1 MKSSLF
7 RRLFF
12 AFVGVLLVMIL
23 SFTAIL
29 YLSTAAQQRA
39 SYEAELKL
47 QARDVAQLMQ
57 SREMS
62 SLWRVDPMDVST
74 FQWKIT
80 EIQEDYQASVWL
92 VYRSGYVRIL
102 GASDAS
108 SLDSIAL
115 NDALRGLL
123 SGEEVRV
130 QGAFRELG
138 ESTLTIGV
146 PWTTPD
152 GSAVLGGVLLH
163 VDVSTIP
170 IDCSNVLTYS
180 LLAGAVSLSIG
191 VLLSYLIA
199 SRQTRPIRS
208 IQKAVA
214 AFSSGDFSAR
224 VQAEGSREMRELAEA
239 INRMAADLANL
250 EESRK
255 TFVASVSHE
264 LRSPMTCI
272 QGYVEGM
279 LDGTIAP
286 AEREKY
292 LNTVL
297 AETRRL
303 TKLIHDLLELSRFES
318 GKFPLSMS
326 DFDIDE
332 MILSTMFKYEQRIE
346 EKRMLVDIS
355 FKEQPLYVHA
365 DADRIAQ
372 VLTNLIDNA
381 VKYGSEGGQL
391 TVWTHTVDS
400 LAYVTVKNEGP
411 AIPPDDLPFIF
422 DRFYKV
428 DKAHTSGKGTGL
440 GLSIVKRI
448 IEQHDKTITA
458 TSSGRETSFVF
469 TLQKAAAP
477 APPAGDVRKPSE
489 VTV

>member
-12 AFVGVLLVMIL
+12 AFVGVLLITIL
-23 SFTAIL
+23 SFTGIL
-29 YLSTAAQQRA
+29 CVSSAAQQRA
-39 SYEAELKL
+39 AYEAELTL

-57 SREMS
+57 GMEMT
-62 SLWRVDPMDVST
+62 SLWRVDPLNAST
-74 FQWKIT
+74 FQWKID

-92 VYRSGYVRIL
+92 VYKSGYVRIL
-102 GASDAS
+102 GGTDAENP
-108 SLDSIAL
+108 DTIVL
-115 NDALRGLL
+115 NDALRGLF
-123 SGEEVRV
+123 SGQEVRA
-130 QGAFRELG
+130 QGAFPELG

-152 GSAVLGGVLLH
+152 ESVVLGGVLLQ
-163 VDVSTIP
+163 VDASTIP
-170 IDCSNVLTYS
+170 ISLHSVAGYS
-180 LLAGAVSLSIG
+180 IVAGIVSMLIG

-199 SRQTRPIRS
+199 SRQTRPVRA
-208 IQKAVA
+208 IQRAVA

-224 VQAEGSREMRELAEA
+224 VEAEGSREMRELADS
-239 INRMAADLANL
+239 INRMAEDLDHL

-279 LDGTIAP
+279 LDGTVAP
-286 AEREKY
+286 GEREKY

-297 AETRRL
+297 SETRRL
-303 TKLIHDLLELSRFES
+303 TKLVHDLLELSRFES
-318 GKFPLSMS
+318 GKFPLTMS
-326 DFDIDE
+326 DFDLGE
-332 MILSTMFKYEQRIE
+332 MILSTMFKFEQRIE
-346 EKRMLVDIS
+346 EKHMLVDIS
-355 FKEQPLYVHA
+355 FKEQPLFVRA
-365 DADRIAQ
+365 DADRIEQ

-428 DKAHTSGKGTGL
+428 DKAHTSGMGTGL

-448 IEQHDKTITA
+448 IEQHGKTITA
-458 TSSGRETSFVF
+458 TSSGRETAFVF
-469 TLQKAAAP
+469 TLQRVP
-477 APPAGDVRKPSE
+477 APENKKSTEA
-489 VTV
+489 TV

>member
-1 MKSSLF
+1 MRSSLF

-12 AFVGVLLVMIL
+12 AFVGVLLVAIL

-29 YLSTAAQQRA
+29 CVSSAAQQRA
-39 SYEAELKL
+39 AYEAELTL
-47 QARDVAQLMQ
+47 QARDLAQLMQ
-57 SREMS
+57 GMEMT
-62 SLWRVDPMDVST
+62 SLWRVDPLNAST
-74 FQWKIT
+74 FQWKID

-92 VYRSGYVRIL
+92 VYKSGYVRIL
-102 GASDAS
+102 GGSEIDVP
-108 SLDSIAL
+108 DTVVL
-115 NDALRGLL
+115 NDALRGLF
-123 SGEEVRV
+123 SGKTVRA
-130 QGAFRELG
+130 QGAFPELG
-138 ESTLTIGV
+138 DSTLTIGV

-152 GSAVLGGVLLH
+152 ESAVLGGVLLQ
-163 VDVSTIP
+163 VDASTIP
-170 IDCSNVLTYS
+170 ISLRGVAGYS
-180 LLAGAVSLSIG
+180 VVAGAVSMAVG

-199 SRQTRPIRS
+199 SRQTRPIRA
-208 IQKAVA
+208 IQQAVS
-214 AFSSGDFSAR
+214 AFSAGDFSAR
-224 VQAEGSREMRELAEA
+224 VEAEGSREMRELAES
-239 INRMAADLANL
+239 INRMAEDLDNL

-279 LDGTIAP
+279 LDGTVAP
-286 AEREKY
+286 EEREKY
-292 LNTVL
+292 LSTVL

-303 TKLIHDLLELSRFES
+303 TKLVHDLLELSRFES
-318 GKFPLSMS
+318 GKFPLTMS
-326 DFDIDE
+326 DFDLDE
-332 MILSTMFKYEQRIE
+332 MILSTMFKFEQRIE
-346 EKRMLVDIS
+346 EKQMLVDIS

-365 DADRIAQ
+365 DADRIQQ

-381 VKYGSEGGQL
+381 VKYGVQGGQL

-448 IEQHDKTITA
+448 IEQHGKTITV
-458 TSSGRETSFVF
+458 TSSGKETAFVF
-469 TLQKAAAP
+469 TLQRGAAP
-477 APPAGDVRKPSE
+477 ETRKASE
-489 VTV
+489 ATV